1 MDSRD
6 SMPAPAPAPAPSSEQ
21 KQDQELNKQVELIQ
35 KQKPVVNPADEIK
48 NKAVREFVDK
58 IPGILKK
65 YLDEQTPK
73 KSGWSLW
80 GGKKGTKRRKGG
92 KVTRRPRRKGTRRH

>member
-1 MDSRD
+1 MDSMSRD
-6 SMPAPAPAPAPSSEQ
+6 SMPAPAPSSEQ
-21 KQDQELNKQVELIQ
+21 KQVQPQE
-35 KQKPVVNPADEIK
+35 QKPEQKPQVNPADEIK

-73 KSGWSLW
+73 KSGFGWW

-92 KVTRRPRRKGTRRH
+92 KVTRRPRGKRTRRH

>member
-1 MDSRD
+1 MDSMSRD
-6 SMPAPAPAPAPSSEQ
+6 SMPAPVIEEKPIQPQEQ
-21 KQDQELNKQVELIQ
+21 KPE
-35 KQKPVVNPADEIK
+35 QKPVVNPADETK

-73 KSGWSLW
+73 KSGWGLW

-92 KVTRRPRRKGTRRH
+92 KVTRRKGTRRH

>member
-1 MDSRD
+1 MDSLSRD
-6 SMPAPAPAPAPSSEQ
+6 SKTAPTPSS
-21 KQDQELNKQVELIQ
+21 DQELNKQADLNQ
-35 KQKPVVNPADEIK
+35 KPEQKPVVNPADETK

-73 KSGWSLW
+73 KSGWGLW